1 MYCQNCLYPSLKLFL
16 RSLRMRLMDVL
27 KCSPL
32 YVLALT
38 FFPAAP
44 FPLWSLC
51 HSTFTFL
58 CLCHAHFSLSLFSLF
73 LSLCHSTFTFLC
85 LCHAHFS
92 LSLFSLFLSLCH
104 STFTFLCLCHAKF
117 SLSLFS
123 LFLSLL
129 SVYFLSFCCSFSS
142 FSSANV
148 WSCFTS
154 VSLSAEGSLEIEIGQ
169 KMEQGFLYLARNL
182 AFWRLEKK
190 KFEKLYFKNTSAE
203 KKGCLK
209 SGQQGAVFK
218 NIIESPLKNGQ

>member
-1 MYCQNCLYPSLKLFL
+1 MKIWRAQSFFHPLLLIYLREYKPMYCQNCLYPSLKLFF
-16 RSLRMRLMDVL
+16 RMRLMDVL

-92 LSLFSLFLSLCH
+92 LSLFSLFLSL
-104 STFTFLCLCHAKF
+104 
-117 SLSLFS
+117 
-123 LFLSLL
+123 L

-148 WSCFTS
+148 
-154 VSLSAEGSLEIEIGQ
+154 
-169 KMEQGFLYLARNL
+169 
-182 AFWRLEKK
+182 
-190 KFEKLYFKNTSAE
+190 
-203 KKGCLK
+203 
-209 SGQQGAVFK
+209 
-218 NIIESPLKNGQ
+218 

>member
-1 MYCQNCLYPSLKLFL
+1 MKIWRAQSFFHPLLLIYLREYKPMYCQNCLYPSLKLFF
-16 RSLRMRLMDVL
+16 RMRLMDVL

-58 CLCHAHFSLSLFSLF
+58 CLCHAH
-73 LSLCHSTFTFLC
+73 
-85 LCHAHFS
+85 
-92 LSLFSLFLSLCH
+92 
-104 STFTFLCLCHAKF
+104 F